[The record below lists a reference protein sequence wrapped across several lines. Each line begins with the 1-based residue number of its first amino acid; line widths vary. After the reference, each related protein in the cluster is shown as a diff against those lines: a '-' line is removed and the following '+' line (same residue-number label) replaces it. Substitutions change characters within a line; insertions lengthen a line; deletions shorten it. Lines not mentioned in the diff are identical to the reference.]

1 MDNIILKVKD
11 LTRTYVED
19 KVSTAVLKGINLEI
33 EAGKITA
40 VTGKSGS
47 GKSTLLHILG
57 TLDKPTSGEIIFKGK
72 DLTKLSNDA
81 KASFR
86 NKNLGF
92 IYQFHYLLG
101 DFTALENVMLPNLI
115 GGLSEKEAK
124 KKALEILDRVG
135 LKDRVDFHPGEHS
148 GGQRQRVA
156 NAKAMC
162 HKPDFVHDHEP
173 TGNLDAANAASVF
186 ELFSSL
192 VKEKKTT
199 VIMVTHD
206 EALAS
211 LCDRKVVIK
220 DGVISAY

>member
-1 MDNIILKVKD
+1 MSEIILKVRN
-11 LTRTYVED
+11 LTRTYVEN
-19 KVSTAVLKGINLEI
+19 KVSTAVLKGINLDI

-57 TLDKPTSGEIIFKGK
+57 TLDKPTSGEIIFKGQE
-72 DLTKLSNDA
+72 LTTLSNDA
-81 KASFR
+81 KAVFR

-101 DFTALENVMLPNLI
+101 DFTALENVMLPSLI
-115 GGLSEKEAK
+115 GGRSEKEAK
-124 KKALEILDRVG
+124 EKALKILEQVG
-135 LKDRVDFHPGEHS
+135 LKDRVDFHPGELS

-156 NAKAMC
+156 IARALC
-162 HKPDFVHDHEP
+162 HDPDLILADEP

-206 EALAS
+206 ETLAT

-220 DGVISAY
+220 DGVIEN

>member
-1 MDNIILKVKD
+1 MSDIILKIKN
-11 LTRTYVED
+11 LTRTYIED

-33 EAGKITA
+33 EEGKITA
-40 VTGKSGS
+40 ITGKSGS

-72 DLTKLSNDA
+72 DLTNLTNDA
-81 KASFR
+81 KAAFR

-115 GGLSEKEAK
+115 GGSPEKEAR
-124 KKALEILDRVG
+124 KKALNILEKVG
-135 LKDRVDFHPGEHS
+135 LKDRVDFHPGELS

-156 NAKAMC
+156 IARALC
-162 HKPDFVHDHEP
+162 HNPDLVLADEP
-173 TGNLDAANAASVF
+173 TGNLDASNAASVF

-206 EALAS
+206 ESLAK

-220 DGVISAY
+220 DGVIED

>member
-1 MDNIILKVKD
+1 MSEIILKVRN
-11 LTRTYVED
+11 LTRTYVEN
-19 KVSTAVLKGINLEI
+19 KVSTAVLKGINLDI

-57 TLDKPTSGEIIFKGK
+57 TLDKPTSGEIIFKGQ
-72 DLTKLSNDA
+72 DLTTLSNDA
-81 KASFR
+81 KAAFR

-101 DFTALENVMLPNLI
+101 DFTALENVMLPSLI
-115 GGLSEKEAK
+115 GGRSEKEAK
-124 KKALEILDRVG
+124 EKALKILEQVG
-135 LKDRVDFHPGEHS
+135 LKDRVDFHPGELS

-156 NAKAMC
+156 IARALC
-162 HKPDFVHDHEP
+162 HDPDLILADEP
-173 TGNLDAANAASVF
+173 TGNLDATNAASVF

-199 VIMVTHD
+199 VIMVSHD
-206 EALAS
+206 ETLAT

-220 DGVISAY
+220 DGVIEN

>member
-1 MDNIILKVKD
+1 MSEIILKVRN
-11 LTRTYVED
+11 LTRTYVEN
-19 KVSTAVLKGINLEI
+19 KVSTAVLKGINLDI

-57 TLDKPTSGEIIFKGK
+57 TLDKPTSGEIIFKGQ
-72 DLTKLSNDA
+72 DLTTLSNDA
-81 KASFR
+81 KAAFR

-101 DFTALENVMLPNLI
+101 DFTALENVMLPSLI
-115 GGLSEKEAK
+115 GGRSEKEAK
-124 KKALEILDRVG
+124 EKALKILEQVG
-135 LKDRVDFHPGEHS
+135 LKDRVDFHPGELS

-156 NAKAMC
+156 IARALC
-162 HKPDFVHDHEP
+162 HDPDLILADEP
-173 TGNLDAANAASVF
+173 TGNLDAANATSVF
-186 ELFSSL
+186 ELFSTL

-206 EALAS
+206 ETLAT

-220 DGVISAY
+220 DGVIEN

>member
-1 MDNIILKVKD
+1 MSEIILKVRN
-11 LTRTYVED
+11 LTRTYVEN
-19 KVSTAVLKGINLEI
+19 KVSTAVLKGINLDI

-57 TLDKPTSGEIIFKGK
+57 TLDKPTSGEIIFKGQE
-72 DLTKLSNDA
+72 LTTLSNDA
-81 KASFR
+81 KAAFR

-101 DFTALENVMLPNLI
+101 DFTALENVMLPSLI
-115 GGLSEKEAK
+115 GGSSEKEAK
-124 KKALEILDRVG
+124 EKALKILEQVG
-135 LKDRVDFHPGEHS
+135 LKDRVDFNPGVLS
-148 GGQRQRVA
+148 GGQMPRVA
-156 NAKAMC
+156 IARALC
-162 HKPDFVHDHEP
+162 HDPDLILADEP

-186 ELFSSL
+186 ELFSTL

-206 EALAS
+206 ETLAT

-220 DGVISAY
+220 DGVIEN

>member
-1 MDNIILKVKD
+1 MSEIILKVRN
-11 LTRTYVED
+11 LTRTYVEN
-19 KVSTAVLKGINLEI
+19 KVSTAVLKGINLDI
-33 EAGKITA
+33 KAGKITA

-57 TLDKPTSGEIIFKGK
+57 TLDKPTSGEIIFKGQE
-72 DLTKLSNDA
+72 LTTLSNDA
-81 KASFR
+81 KAAFR

-101 DFTALENVMLPNLI
+101 DFTALENVMLPSLI
-115 GGLSEKEAK
+115 GGSSEKEAK
-124 KKALEILDRVG
+124 EKALKILEQVG
-135 LKDRVDFHPGEHS
+135 LKDRVDFHPGELS

-156 NAKAMC
+156 IARALC
-162 HKPDFVHDHEP
+162 HDPDLILADEP

-186 ELFSSL
+186 ELFSTL

-206 EALAS
+206 ETLAT

-220 DGVISAY
+220 DGVIEN

>member
-1 MDNIILKVKD
+1 MSEIILKVRN
-11 LTRTYVED
+11 LTRTYVEN
-19 KVSTAVLKGINLEI
+19 KVSTAVLKGINLDI
-33 EAGKITA
+33 EAGKITV

-57 TLDKPTSGEIIFKGK
+57 TLDKPTSGEIIFKGQ
-72 DLTKLSNDA
+72 DLTTLSNDA
-81 KASFR
+81 KAAFR

-101 DFTALENVMLPNLI
+101 DFTALENVMLPSLI
-115 GGLSEKEAK
+115 GGRSEKEAK
-124 KKALEILDRVG
+124 EKALKILEQVG
-135 LKDRVDFHPGEHS
+135 LKDRVDFHPGELS

-156 NAKAMC
+156 IARALC
-162 HKPDFVHDHEP
+162 HDPDLILADEP
-173 TGNLDAANAASVF
+173 TGNLDATNAASVF

-206 EALAS
+206 ETLAT

-220 DGVISAY
+220 DGVIEN

>member
-1 MDNIILKVKD
+1 MSEIILKVRN
-11 LTRTYVED
+11 LTRTYVEN
-19 KVSTAVLKGINLEI
+19 KVSTAVLKGINLDI

-57 TLDKPTSGEIIFKGK
+57 TLDKPTSGEIIFKGQ
-72 DLTKLSNDA
+72 DLTTLSNDA
-81 KASFR
+81 KAAFR

-101 DFTALENVMLPNLI
+101 DFTALENVMLPSLI
-115 GGLSEKEAK
+115 GGSSEKEAK
-124 KKALEILDRVG
+124 EKAIKILEQVG
-135 LKDRVDFHPGEHS
+135 LKDRVDFHPGELS

-156 NAKAMC
+156 IARALC
-162 HKPDFVHDHEP
+162 HDPDLILADEP

-206 EALAS
+206 ETLAT

-220 DGVISAY
+220 DGVIEN

>member
-1 MDNIILKVKD
+1 MDDIILKVKN

-101 DFTALENVMLPNLI
+101 DFTALENVMLPSLI

-135 LKDRVDFHPGEHS
+135 LKERIDFHPGELS

-156 NAKAMC
+156 IARALC
-162 HKPDFVHDHEP
+162 HNPDLVLADEP

-211 LCDRKVVIK
+211 QCDRKVVIK

>member
-1 MDNIILKVKD
+1 MSEIILKVRN
-11 LTRTYVED
+11 LTRTYVEN
-19 KVSTAVLKGINLEI
+19 KVSTAVLKGINLDI

-57 TLDKPTSGEIIFKGK
+57 TLDKPTSGEIIFKGQ
-72 DLTKLSNDA
+72 DLTTLSNDA
-81 KASFR
+81 KAAFR

-101 DFTALENVMLPNLI
+101 DFTALENVMLPSLI
-115 GGLSEKEAK
+115 GGSSEKEAK
-124 KKALEILDRVG
+124 EKALKILEQVG
-135 LKDRVDFHPGEHS
+135 LKDRVDFHPGELS

-156 NAKAMC
+156 IARALC
-162 HKPDFVHDHEP
+162 HDPDLILADEP

-206 EALAS
+206 ETLAT

-220 DGVISAY
+220 DGVIEN

>member
-1 MDNIILKVKD
+1 MSELILKVRN
-11 LTRTYVED
+11 LTRTYVEN
-19 KVSTAVLKGINLEI
+19 KVSTAVLKGINLDI

-57 TLDKPTSGEIIFKGK
+57 TLDKPTSGEIIFKGQN
-72 DLTKLSNDA
+72 LTTLSNDA
-81 KASFR
+81 KAAFR

-101 DFTALENVMLPNLI
+101 DFTALENVMLPSLI
-115 GGLSEKEAK
+115 GGRSEKEAK
-124 KKALEILDRVG
+124 EKALKILEQVG
-135 LKDRVDFHPGEHS
+135 LKDRVDFHPGELS

-156 NAKAMC
+156 IARALC
-162 HKPDFVHDHEP
+162 HDPDLILADEP
-173 TGNLDAANAASVF
+173 TGNLDATNAASVF

-206 EALAS
+206 ETLAT

-220 DGVISAY
+220 DGVIEN

>member
-135 LKDRVDFHPGEHS
+135 LKDRVDFHPGELS

-156 NAKAMC
+156 IARALC
-162 HKPDFVHDHEP
+162 HNPDLVLADEP

-220 DGVISAY
+220 DGVISA

>member
-135 LKDRVDFHPGEHS
+135 LKDRVDFHPGELS

-156 NAKAMC
+156 IARALC
-162 HKPDFVHDHEP
+162 HNPDLVLADEP

>member
-1 MDNIILKVKD
+1 MSEIILKVRN
-11 LTRTYVED
+11 LTRTYVEN
-19 KVSTAVLKGINLEI
+19 KVSTAVLKGINLDI

-57 TLDKPTSGEIIFKGK
+57 TLDKPTSGEIIFKGQ
-72 DLTKLSNDA
+72 DLTTLSNDA
-81 KASFR
+81 KAAFR

-101 DFTALENVMLPNLI
+101 DFTALENVMLPSLI
-115 GGLSEKEAK
+115 GGRSEKEAK
-124 KKALEILDRVG
+124 EKALKILEQVG
-135 LKDRVDFHPGEHS
+135 LKDRVDFHPGELS

-156 NAKAMC
+156 IARALC
-162 HKPDFVHDHEP
+162 HDPDLILADEP
-173 TGNLDAANAASVF
+173 TGNLDATNAASVF

-192 VKEKKTT
+192 VKEKKTS

-206 EALAS
+206 ETLAT

-220 DGVISAY
+220 DGVIEN

>member
-1 MDNIILKVKD
+1 MSEIILKVRN
-11 LTRTYVED
+11 LTRTYVEN
-19 KVSTAVLKGINLEI
+19 KVSTAVLKGINLDI

-57 TLDKPTSGEIIFKGK
+57 TLDKPTSGEIIFKGQ
-72 DLTKLSNDA
+72 DLTTLSNDA
-81 KASFR
+81 KAAFR

-101 DFTALENVMLPNLI
+101 DFTALENVMLPSLI
-115 GGLSEKEAK
+115 GGSSEKEAK
-124 KKALEILDRVG
+124 EKALKILEQVG
-135 LKDRVDFHPGEHS
+135 LKDRVDFHPGELS

-156 NAKAMC
+156 IARALC
-162 HKPDFVHDHEP
+162 HDPDLILADEP
-173 TGNLDAANAASVF
+173 TGNLDAANASSVF

-206 EALAS
+206 ETLAT

-220 DGVISAY
+220 DGVIEN

>member
-1 MDNIILKVKD
+1 MSEIILKVRN
-11 LTRTYVED
+11 LTRTYVEN
-19 KVSTAVLKGINLEI
+19 KVSTAVLKGINLDI

-57 TLDKPTSGEIIFKGK
+57 TLDKPTSGEIIFKGQ
-72 DLTKLSNDA
+72 DLTTLSNDA
-81 KASFR
+81 KAAFR

-101 DFTALENVMLPNLI
+101 DFTTLENVMLPSLI
-115 GGLSEKEAK
+115 GGRSEKEAK
-124 KKALEILDRVG
+124 EKALKILEQVG
-135 LKDRVDFHPGEHS
+135 LKDRVDFHPGELS

-156 NAKAMC
+156 IARALC
-162 HKPDFVHDHEP
+162 HDPDLILADEP
-173 TGNLDAANAASVF
+173 TGNLDATNAASVF

-206 EALAS
+206 ETLAT

-220 DGVISAY
+220 DGVIEN

>member
-1 MDNIILKVKD
+1 MSEIILKVRN
-11 LTRTYVED
+11 LTRTYVEN
-19 KVSTAVLKGINLEI
+19 KVSTAVLKGINLDI

-57 TLDKPTSGEIIFKGK
+57 TLDKPTSGEIIFKGQ
-72 DLTKLSNDA
+72 DLTTLSNDA
-81 KASFR
+81 KAAFR

-101 DFTALENVMLPNLI
+101 DFTALENVMLPSLI
-115 GGLSEKEAK
+115 GGSSEKEAK
-124 KKALEILDRVG
+124 EKALKIMEQVG
-135 LKDRVDFHPGEHS
+135 LKDRVDFHPGELS

-156 NAKAMC
+156 IARALC
-162 HKPDFVHDHEP
+162 HDPDLILADEP

-186 ELFSSL
+186 ELFSTL

-206 EALAS
+206 ETLAT

-220 DGVISAY
+220 DGVIEN

>member
-1 MDNIILKVKD
+1 MEKKTVIELQNVKRD
-11 LTRTYVED
+11 FIVGDETVHALR
-19 KVSTAVLKGINLEI
+19 GISF
-33 EAGKITA
+33 KIYEGEF
-40 VTGKSGS
+40 VTIMGKSGS

-72 DLTKLSNDA
+72 DLTNLTNDA
-81 KASFR
+81 KAAFR

-101 DFTALENVMLPNLI
+101 DFTALENVMLPSLI
-115 GGLSEKEAK
+115 GGCPEKEAR
-124 KKALEILDRVG
+124 KKALNILEKVG
-135 LKDRVDFHPGEHS
+135 LKDRVDFHPGELS

-156 NAKAMC
+156 IARALC
-162 HKPDFVHDHEP
+162 HNPDLVLADEP
-173 TGNLDAANAASVF
+173 TGNLDASNASSVF

-206 EALAS
+206 ESLAK

-220 DGVISAY
+220 DGVIED

>member
-1 MDNIILKVKD
+1 MSEIILKVRN
-11 LTRTYVED
+11 LTRTYVEN
-19 KVSTAVLKGINLEI
+19 KVSTAVLKGINLDI

-57 TLDKPTSGEIIFKGK
+57 TLDKPTSGEIIFKGQE
-72 DLTKLSNDA
+72 LTTLSNDA
-81 KASFR
+81 KAAFR

-101 DFTALENVMLPNLI
+101 DFTALENVMMPSLI
-115 GGLSEKEAK
+115 GGSSEKEAK
-124 KKALEILDRVG
+124 EKALKILEQVG
-135 LKDRVDFHPGEHS
+135 LKDRVDFHPGELS

-156 NAKAMC
+156 IARALC
-162 HKPDFVHDHEP
+162 HDPDLILADEP

-206 EALAS
+206 ETLAT

-220 DGVISAY
+220 DGVIEN

>member
-1 MDNIILKVKD
+1 MSDIIFKVKN
-11 LTRTYVED
+11 LTRTYIED
-19 KVSTAVLKGINLEI
+19 KVSTAVLKDINLEI
-33 EAGKITA
+33 EEGKITA
-40 VTGKSGS
+40 ITGKSGS

-72 DLTKLSNDA
+72 DLTNLTNDA
-81 KASFR
+81 KAAFR

-101 DFTALENVMLPNLI
+101 DFTALENVMLPSLI
-115 GGLSEKEAK
+115 GGCPEKEAR
-124 KKALEILDRVG
+124 KKALNILEKVG
-135 LKDRVDFHPGEHS
+135 LKDRVDFHPGELS

-156 NAKAMC
+156 IARALC
-162 HKPDFVHDHEP
+162 HNPDLVLADEP
-173 TGNLDAANAASVF
+173 TGNLDASNAASVF

-206 EALAS
+206 ESLAK

-220 DGVISAY
+220 DGVIKD

>member
-1 MDNIILKVKD
+1 MSEIILKVRN
-11 LTRTYVED
+11 LTRTYVEN
-19 KVSTAVLKGINLEI
+19 KVSTAVLKGINLDI

-57 TLDKPTSGEIIFKGK
+57 TLDKPTSGEIIFKGQ
-72 DLTKLSNDA
+72 DLTTLSNDA
-81 KASFR
+81 KAAFR

-101 DFTALENVMLPNLI
+101 DFTALENVMLPSLI
-115 GGLSEKEAK
+115 GGSSEKEAK
-124 KKALEILDRVG
+124 EKALKILEQVG
-135 LKDRVDFHPGEHS
+135 LKDRVDFHPGELS

-156 NAKAMC
+156 IARALC
-162 HKPDFVHDHEP
+162 HDPDLILADEP
-173 TGNLDAANAASVF
+173 TGNLDATNAASVF

-206 EALAS
+206 ETLAT

-220 DGVISAY
+220 DGVIEN

>member
-1 MDNIILKVKD
+1 MSEIILKVRT
-11 LTRTYVED
+11 LTRTYVEN
-19 KVSTAVLKGINLEI
+19 KVSTAVLKGINLDI

-57 TLDKPTSGEIIFKGK
+57 TLDKPTSGEIIFKGQ
-72 DLTKLSNDA
+72 DLTTLSIYA
-81 KASFR
+81 KAAFR

-101 DFTALENVMLPNLI
+101 DFTALENVMLPSLI
-115 GGLSEKEAK
+115 GGSSEKEAK
-124 KKALEILDRVG
+124 EKALKILEQVG
-135 LKDRVDFHPGEHS
+135 LKDRVDFHPGELS
-148 GGQRQRVA
+148 GGQMQRVA
-156 NAKAMC
+156 ISRALC
-162 HKPDFVHDHEP
+162 HDPDLILADEP

-206 EALAS
+206 ETLAT

-220 DGVISAY
+220 DGVIEN

>member
-1 MDNIILKVKD
+1 MSEIILKVRN
-11 LTRTYVED
+11 LTRTYVEN
-19 KVSTAVLKGINLEI
+19 KVSTAVLKGINLDI

-57 TLDKPTSGEIIFKGK
+57 TLDKPTSGEIIFKGQ
-72 DLTKLSNDA
+72 DLTTLSNDA
-81 KASFR
+81 KAAFR

-101 DFTALENVMLPNLI
+101 DFTALENVMLPSLI
-115 GGLSEKEAK
+115 GGSSEKEAK
-124 KKALEILDRVG
+124 EKALKILEQVG
-135 LKDRVDFHPGEHS
+135 LKDRVDFHPGELS

-156 NAKAMC
+156 IARALC
-162 HKPDFVHDHEP
+162 HDPDLILADEP

-186 ELFSSL
+186 ELFSTL

-206 EALAS
+206 ETLAT

-220 DGVISAY
+220 DGVIEN

>member
-1 MDNIILKVKD
+1 MSEIILKVRN
-11 LTRTYVED
+11 LTRTYVEN
-19 KVSTAVLKGINLEI
+19 KVSTAVLKGINLDI

-57 TLDKPTSGEIIFKGK
+57 TLDKPTSGEIIFKGQ
-72 DLTKLSNDA
+72 DLTTLSNDA
-81 KASFR
+81 KAAFR

-101 DFTALENVMLPNLI
+101 DFTALENVMLPSLI
-115 GGLSEKEAK
+115 GGSSEKEAK
-124 KKALEILDRVG
+124 EKALKILEQVG
-135 LKDRVDFHPGEHS
+135 LKDRVDFHPGELS

-156 NAKAMC
+156 IARALC
-162 HKPDFVHDHEP
+162 HDPDLILADEP
-173 TGNLDAANAASVF
+173 TGNLDAANATSVF

-206 EALAS
+206 ETLAT

-220 DGVISAY
+220 DGVIEN

>member
-1 MDNIILKVKD
+1 MSEIILKVRN
-11 LTRTYVED
+11 LTRTYVEN
-19 KVSTAVLKGINLEI
+19 KVSTAVLKGINLDI

-57 TLDKPTSGEIIFKGK
+57 TLDKPTSGEIIFKGQA
-72 DLTKLSNDA
+72 LTTLSNDA
-81 KASFR
+81 KAAFR

-101 DFTALENVMLPNLI
+101 DFTALENVMLPSLI
-115 GGLSEKEAK
+115 GGSSEKEAK
-124 KKALEILDRVG
+124 EKALKILEQVG
-135 LKDRVDFHPGEHS
+135 LKDRVDFHPGELS

-156 NAKAMC
+156 IARALC
-162 HKPDFVHDHEP
+162 HDPDLILADEP

-186 ELFSSL
+186 ELFSTL

-206 EALAS
+206 ETLAT

-220 DGVISAY
+220 DGVIEN

>member
-1 MDNIILKVKD
+1 MSEIILKVRN
-11 LTRTYVED
+11 LTRTYVEN
-19 KVSTAVLKGINLEI
+19 KVSTAVLKGINLDI

-57 TLDKPTSGEIIFKGK
+57 TLDKPTSGEIIFKGQ
-72 DLTKLSNDA
+72 DLTTLSNDA
-81 KASFR
+81 KAAFR

-101 DFTALENVMLPNLI
+101 DFTALENVMLPSLI
-115 GGLSEKEAK
+115 GGRSEKEAK
-124 KKALEILDRVG
+124 EKALKILEQVG
-135 LKDRVDFHPGEHS
+135 LKDRVDFHPGELS

-156 NAKAMC
+156 IARALC
-162 HKPDFVHDHEP
+162 HDPDLILADEP
-173 TGNLDAANAASVF
+173 TGNLDATNAASVF

-206 EALAS
+206 ETLAT

-220 DGVISAY
+220 DGVIEN

>member
-1 MDNIILKVKD
+1 MSEIILKVRN
-11 LTRTYVED
+11 LTRTYVEN
-19 KVSTAVLKGINLEI
+19 KVSTAVLKGINLDI

-57 TLDKPTSGEIIFKGK
+57 TLDKPTSGEILFKGQ
-72 DLTKLSNDA
+72 DLTTLSNDA
-81 KASFR
+81 KAAFR

-101 DFTALENVMLPNLI
+101 DFTALENVMLPSLI
-115 GGLSEKEAK
+115 GGSSEKEAK
-124 KKALEILDRVG
+124 EKALKILEQVG
-135 LKDRVDFHPGEHS
+135 LKDRVDFHPGELS

-156 NAKAMC
+156 IARALC
-162 HKPDFVHDHEP
+162 HDPDLILADEP
-173 TGNLDAANAASVF
+173 TGNLDASNAASVF

-206 EALAS
+206 ETLAT

-220 DGVISAY
+220 DGVIEN

>member
-1 MDNIILKVKD
+1 MSEIILKVRN
-11 LTRTYVED
+11 LTRTYVEN
-19 KVSTAVLKGINLEI
+19 KVSTAVLKGINLDI

-57 TLDKPTSGEIIFKGK
+57 TLDKPTSGEIIFKGQ
-72 DLTKLSNDA
+72 DLTTLSNDA
-81 KASFR
+81 KAAFR

-101 DFTALENVMLPNLI
+101 DFTALENVMLPSLI
-115 GGLSEKEAK
+115 GGSSEKEAK
-124 KKALEILDRVG
+124 EKALRILEQVG
-135 LKDRVDFHPGEHS
+135 LKDRVDFHPGELS

-156 NAKAMC
+156 IARALC
-162 HKPDFVHDHEP
+162 HDPDLILADEP

-206 EALAS
+206 ETLAT

-220 DGVISAY
+220 DGVIEN

>member
-101 DFTALENVMLPNLI
+101 DFTALENVMLPSLI

-124 KKALEILDRVG
+124 KNALEILDRVG
-135 LKDRVDFHPGEHS
+135 LKDRVDFHPGELS

-156 NAKAMC
+156 IARALC
-162 HKPDFVHDHEP
+162 HNPDLVLADEP

-206 EALAS
+206 EALATQ
-211 LCDRKVVIK
+211 CDRKVVIK
-220 DGVISAY
+220 DGRISA

>member
-1 MDNIILKVKD
+1 MSEIILKVRN
-11 LTRTYVED
+11 LTRTYVEN
-19 KVSTAVLKGINLEI
+19 KVSTAVLKGINLDI

-57 TLDKPTSGEIIFKGK
+57 TLDKPTSGEIIFKGQA
-72 DLTKLSNDA
+72 LTTLSNDA
-81 KASFR
+81 KAAFR

-101 DFTALENVMLPNLI
+101 DFTALENVMLPSLI
-115 GGLSEKEAK
+115 GGSSEKEAK
-124 KKALEILDRVG
+124 EKALKILEQVG
-135 LKDRVDFHPGEHS
+135 LKDRVDFHPGELS

-156 NAKAMC
+156 IARALC
-162 HKPDFVHDHEP
+162 HDPDLILADEP

-206 EALAS
+206 ETLAT

-220 DGVISAY
+220 DGVIEN

>member
-1 MDNIILKVKD
+1 MSEIILKVRN
-11 LTRTYVED
+11 LTRTYVEN
-19 KVSTAVLKGINLEI
+19 KVSTAVLKGINLNI

-57 TLDKPTSGEIIFKGK
+57 TLDKPTSGEIIFKGQ
-72 DLTKLSNDA
+72 DLTTLSNDA
-81 KASFR
+81 KAAFR

-101 DFTALENVMLPNLI
+101 DFTALENVMLPSLI
-115 GGLSEKEAK
+115 GGSSEKEAK
-124 KKALEILDRVG
+124 EKALKILEQVG
-135 LKDRVDFHPGEHS
+135 LKDRVDFHPGELS

-156 NAKAMC
+156 IARALC
-162 HKPDFVHDHEP
+162 HDPDLILADEP

-206 EALAS
+206 ETLAT

-220 DGVISAY
+220 DGVIEN

>member
-1 MDNIILKVKD
+1 MSEIILKVRN
-11 LTRTYVED
+11 LTRTYVEN
-19 KVSTAVLKGINLEI
+19 KVSTAVLKGINLDI

-57 TLDKPTSGEIIFKGK
+57 TLDKPTSGEIIFKGQ
-72 DLTKLSNDA
+72 DLTTLSNDA
-81 KASFR
+81 KAAFR

-101 DFTALENVMLPNLI
+101 DFTALENVMLPSLI
-115 GGLSEKEAK
+115 GGRSEKEAK
-124 KKALEILDRVG
+124 EKALKILEQVG
-135 LKDRVDFHPGEHS
+135 LKDRVDFHPGELS

-156 NAKAMC
+156 IARALC
-162 HKPDFVHDHEP
+162 HDPDLILADEP
-173 TGNLDAANAASVF
+173 TGNLDAANASSVF

-206 EALAS
+206 ETLAT

-220 DGVISAY
+220 DGVIEN

>member
-1 MDNIILKVKD
+1 MSEIILKVRN
-11 LTRTYVED
+11 LTRTYVEN
-19 KVSTAVLKGINLEI
+19 KVSTAVLKGINLDI

-57 TLDKPTSGEIIFKGK
+57 TLDKPSSGEIIFKGQE
-72 DLTKLSNDA
+72 LTTLSNDA
-81 KASFR
+81 KAAFR

-101 DFTALENVMLPNLI
+101 DFTALENVMLPSLI
-115 GGLSEKEAK
+115 GGQPEKEAK
-124 KKALEILDRVG
+124 EKALKILEQVG
-135 LKDRVDFHPGEHS
+135 LKDRVDFHPGELS

-156 NAKAMC
+156 IARALC
-162 HKPDFVHDHEP
+162 HDPDLILADEP

-206 EALAS
+206 ETLAT

-220 DGVISAY
+220 DGGIEN

>member
-1 MDNIILKVKD
+1 MSDIILKVKN
-11 LTRTYVED
+11 LTRTYIED

-33 EAGKITA
+33 EEGKITA
-40 VTGKSGS
+40 ITGKSGS

-72 DLTKLSNDA
+72 DLTNLTNDA
-81 KASFR
+81 KAAFR

-101 DFTALENVMLPNLI
+101 DFTALENVMLPSLI
-115 GGLSEKEAK
+115 GGRSEKEAK
-124 KKALEILDRVG
+124 EKALKILEQVG
-135 LKDRVDFHPGEHS
+135 LKDRVDFHPGELS

-156 NAKAMC
+156 IARALC
-162 HKPDFVHDHEP
+162 HDPDLILADEP
-173 TGNLDAANAASVF
+173 TGNLDATNAASVF

-206 EALAS
+206 ETLAT

-220 DGVISAY
+220 DGVIEN

>member
-1 MDNIILKVKD
+1 MSEIILKVRN
-11 LTRTYVED
+11 LTRTYVEN
-19 KVSTAVLKGINLEI
+19 KVSTAVLKGINLDI

-57 TLDKPTSGEIIFKGK
+57 TLDKPTSGEIIFKGQ
-72 DLTKLSNDA
+72 DLTTLSNDA
-81 KASFR
+81 KAAFR

-101 DFTALENVMLPNLI
+101 DFTALENVMMPSLI
-115 GGLSEKEAK
+115 GGSSEKEAK
-124 KKALEILDRVG
+124 EKALKILEQVG
-135 LKDRVDFHPGEHS
+135 LKDRVDFHPGELS

-156 NAKAMC
+156 IARALC
-162 HKPDFVHDHEP
+162 HDPDLILADEP

-206 EALAS
+206 ETLAT

-220 DGVISAY
+220 DGVIEN

>member
-1 MDNIILKVKD
+1 MSEIILKVRN
-11 LTRTYVED
+11 LTRTYVEN
-19 KVSTAVLKGINLEI
+19 KVSTAVLKGINLDI

-57 TLDKPTSGEIIFKGK
+57 TLDKPTSGEIIFKGQ
-72 DLTKLSNDA
+72 DLTTLSNDA
-81 KASFR
+81 KAAFR

-101 DFTALENVMLPNLI
+101 DFSALENVMLPSLI
-115 GGLSEKEAK
+115 GGSSEKEAK
-124 KKALEILDRVG
+124 EKALKILDQVG
-135 LKDRVDFHPGEHS
+135 LKDRVDFHPGELS

-156 NAKAMC
+156 IARALC
-162 HKPDFVHDHEP
+162 HDPDLILADEP

-206 EALAS
+206 ETLAT

-220 DGVISAY
+220 DGVIEN